1 MKNKNFE
8 NVDYA
13 PIVLFAFNR
22 PEHLKLALNA
32 LSQNAEFHSSPFFI
46 FCDGPRNAVDRLDI
60 DKTRMIAN
68 QWSHPNKTV
77 IESDINLGLATS
89 VMSGLN
95 QILET
100 YDVVIVLEDDL
111 VVDEFFLN
119 YLNRAL
125 KKYKNNRQV
134 MQISAYMFP
143 IPEFLERSE
152 ALFLPNISS
161 WGWATWKRAWSF
173 FDKNAINWELL
184 LGDKK
189 MRRVFDINGSYAYSD
204 MLLRQMI
211 GKIDS
216 WAIRWNWSVYRSSG
230 LVVYPPFSLV
240 RNIGFDGSGTH
251 CVKSNIGSTKLRSRI
266 EPIKFS
272 EDVRVRKE
280 DMVFIEAALKR
291 LSGPIY
297 MRLIKRIRN
306 NLRRVRLKYGL

>member
-1 MKNKNFE
+1 MAHYFLVTNFLNDLIIKLKVLLRNMKNKDFE

-13 PIVLFAFNR
+13 PIVLFTFNR

-46 FCDGPRNAVDRLDI
+46 FCDGPRSAVDRLGI

-68 QWSHPNKTV
+68 QWPHPNKKV
-77 IESDINLGLATS
+77 IESDVNLGLATS
-89 VMSGLN
+89 VISGLN

-111 VVDEFFLN
+111 VVDETFLN

-161 WGWATWKRAWSF
+161 WGWATWRRAWSF
-173 FDKNAINWELL
+173 FDKNA
-184 LGDKK
+184 
-189 MRRVFDINGSYAYSD
+189 
-204 MLLRQMI
+204 
-211 GKIDS
+211 
-216 WAIRWNWSVYRSSG
+216 
-230 LVVYPPFSLV
+230 
-240 RNIGFDGSGTH
+240 
-251 CVKSNIGSTKLRSRI
+251 VKW
-266 EPIKFS
+266 
-272 EDVRVRKE
+272 
-280 DMVFIEAALKR
+280 
-291 LSGPIY
+291 
-297 MRLIKRIRN
+297 
-306 NLRRVRLKYGL
+306 